1 VAKLAREKM
10 SLSQVRAALVR
21 PLFAGLPRSPIE
33 SVAFGRLHD
42 AIVNGRVKPGTKL
55 GEDEI
60 ANALA
65 ITRMRARK
73 VLQQLSV
80 VGLVTLIA
88 NRGAFVAKPSVD
100 EAREVFS
107 ARRLIEG
114 ELAAQMAK
122 QRSEHD
128 LSLLHQHLN
137 EQREAMHSGN
147 RTAYVKLIGEFH
159 MVIAE
164 LSRNRVIARMLVQLI
179 SQSSIIVMLYPGSQH
194 VSCSIDEHELIVK
207 SIADRNADEAASL
220 MRTHLEQQEN
230 RLQLH
235 DDPSRRVTL
244 AEALSVHSSNPPER
258 AKTGKATAD

>member
-1 VAKLAREKM
+1 MAKLAREKM

-88 NRGAFVAKPSVD
+88 NRGAFVAKPSVA

-128 LSLLHQHLN
+128 LSLQ
-137 EQREAMHSGN
+137 
-147 RTAYVKLIGEFH
+147 IGR
-159 MVIAE
+159 A
-164 LSRNRVIARMLVQLI
+164 
-179 SQSSIIVMLYPGSQH
+179 H
-194 VSCSIDEHELIVK
+194 V
-207 SIADRNADEAASL
+207 
-220 MRTHLEQQEN
+220 
-230 RLQLH
+230 
-235 DDPSRRVTL
+235 
-244 AEALSVHSSNPPER
+244 
-258 AKTGKATAD
+258 

>member
-1 VAKLAREKM
+1 M
-10 SLSQVRAALVR
+10 SLNQVRTALIR
-21 PLFAGLPRSPIE
+21 PLFAGLPTSPTE
-33 SVAFGRLHD
+33 DAAFGRLYD
-42 AIVNGRVKPGTKL
+42 AIVNGRLKPGAKL

-80 VGLVTLIA
+80 IGLVTLIA

-114 ELAAQMAK
+114 ELAAQVAK

-128 LSLLHQHLN
+128 LSLLRQHLC
-137 EQREAMHSGN
+137 EQREAMHSSN
-147 RTAYVKLIGEFH
+147 RSAYVKLIGEFH
-159 MVIAE
+159 IVIAA
-164 LSRNRVIARMLVQLI
+164 LSRNRVMARVLVQLI

-194 VSCSIDEHELIVK
+194 ASCSIDEHELIVK

-220 MRTHLEQQEN
+220 MRKHLDLQES

-235 DDPSRRVTL
+235 GDPSRRVTL
-244 AEALSVHSSNPPER
+244 AEALSVHSSNPLE
-258 AKTGKATAD
+258 AAETDEATGA